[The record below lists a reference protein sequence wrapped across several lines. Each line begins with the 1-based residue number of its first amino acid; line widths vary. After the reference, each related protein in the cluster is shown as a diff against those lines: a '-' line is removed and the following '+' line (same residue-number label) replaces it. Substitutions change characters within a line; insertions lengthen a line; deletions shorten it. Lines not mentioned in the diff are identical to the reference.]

1 MTDIY
6 SLEDKISNIRKVVR
20 NLTGDNFSTFDYK
33 PSLLQEINSNSSRSL
48 RNSLENFLEG
58 KIEEAKPSRPAQAY
72 ENPPSHTFDYSKD
85 NKYSNNS
92 FKGPYSHKIMTSF
105 LSDEFSSLKFNEK
118 ENSDLGLLLEHERE
132 NIKKL
137 EQRLMQKDEIIASM
151 NSRQAA
157 LADEL
162 AALKRTGSVQEVEEY
177 KVLVGT
183 LQDKLE
189 KYANQV
195 NFLQNRALM
204 DGKDE
209 EVFVKMAGLQRQL
222 REQEG
227 LFDEVRALEF
237 RMKQDQVLISDLKYQ
252 IEKKDKHLVEVINEN
267 KELLAKLNELNS
279 AKKDP
284 RQDFREFKLKE
295 EVTRLKQVNE
305 ELFEKFRKIE
315 SEAGFKRSIHKEEP
329 SIEPHNYSHSHI
341 HKLINPQD
349 QNPDS
354 QTRGRQATNPE
365 DQNRVHNKSSNDRT
379 HKGNEALNEKNQK
392 RSHSNPHEH
401 NEKHEHRQRSRSHRR
416 AFGEIVK
423 ILQCSSSEV
432 IDRIKTLKRSQ
443 QLKERLAKLISDL
456 TYARPDISNKDIW
469 TCIRKLVEDYVVIK
483 KAEGSNNAKIAKLL
497 GVSEAQA
504 FNEVRRVVDEKKN
517 MNQLVNK
524 IKKMLCLSPS
534 APLREVEDTIDE
546 KV

>member
-33 PSLLQEINSNSSRSL
+33 PSLLKEINSNSSRSL

-58 KIEEAKPSRPAQAY
+58 KLEETNPSKPMQVY

-118 ENSDLGLLLEHERE
+118 ENSDIGILLEHERE

-137 EQRLMQKDEIIASM
+137 EQRLLQKDEIIASM

-177 KVLVGT
+177 KVLVHN

-227 LFDEVRALEF
+227 VFDEVRALEF

-252 IEKKDKHLVEVINEN
+252 IEKKDKHLVEVLNEN

-305 ELFEKFRKIE
+305 ELFEKFRRIE
-315 SEAGFKRSIHKEEP
+315 SEAGFKRSMNREEA
-329 SIEPHNYSHSHI
+329 SIDPHNNSHSHI
-341 HKLINPQD
+341 HKLITPQD

-354 QTRGRQATNPE
+354 QVRGRTQHPSTE
-365 DQNRVHNKSSNDRT
+365 DQSRVQNKSSNDRT
-379 HKGNEALNEKNQK
+379 HKAAETSNERNQR

-401 NEKHEHRQRSRSHRR
+401 NEKHRQRSRSHRR
-416 AFGEIVK
+416 AFGEILK
-423 ILQCSSSEV
+423 TLRCSSSEV
-432 IDRIKTLKRSQ
+432 IDKIKTLKRSQ

-483 KAEGSNNAKIAKLL
+483 KAEGNNNAKIAKLL
-497 GVSEAQA
+497 GVSEIQA
-504 FNEVRRVVDEKKN
+504 FGEVRKIMDERKN

-524 IKKMLCLSPS
+524 IKKMLCLSPT